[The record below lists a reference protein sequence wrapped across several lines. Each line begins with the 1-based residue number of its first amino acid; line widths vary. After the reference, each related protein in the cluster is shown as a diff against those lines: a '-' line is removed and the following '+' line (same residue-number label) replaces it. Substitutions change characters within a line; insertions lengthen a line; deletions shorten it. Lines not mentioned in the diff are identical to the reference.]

1 MTSLVLWPSAGP
13 GPWGAMAG
21 CGREEARLGYLFP
34 SSIPAGSSQMGHVP
48 QLKAQLLSGSFLS
61 LDDSSFSLLSPFRLI
76 IHLHQFWGTALSF
89 GASYTLP
96 IPL

>member
-1 MTSLVLWPSAGP
+1 M
-13 GPWGAMAG
+13 
-21 CGREEARLGYLFP
+21 GY
-34 SSIPAGSSQMGHVP
+34 VP

-89 GASYTLP
+89 GASYSLP